1 MNQKELYCLKRAQQL
16 SKMSG
21 ISLTAAWMKA
31 EEEWSSEKTVSIKK
45 VSNYDEYDDDMEDPD

>member
-21 ISLTAAWMKA
+21 ISLTAAWIKA

>member
-31 EEEWSSEKTVSIKK
+31 EEEWSSGKTISIRK
-45 VSNYDEYDDDMEDPD
+45 VSNYYESDDDVEDCG